1 MARILPYFKFLNMKR
16 LIIVLFVVFGND
28 LTAQEFKPYF
38 SAIIV
43 GNIDS
48 SINWYKKV
56 LGLELRNRTD
66 SPERGFIQANLH
78 NQDMLIELIQVD
90 SSLSRGKILQGHAA
104 RTRIKGFMKF
114 GLSVK
119 DIDAVFQKLKNQNIK
134 FTGRMVTDPVNN
146 KKTFLVNDPDDNLIQ
161 FFEQ

>member
-1 MARILPYFKFLNMKR
+1 MKR
-16 LIIVLFVVFGND
+16 LIIILFVVFGNN
-28 LTAQEFKPYF
+28 LAAQEFKPYF

-48 SINWYKKV
+48 SIGWYKKV

-66 SPERGFIQANLH
+66 APERGFIQANLH
-78 NQDMLIELIQVD
+78 NQDMLIELLQVD
-90 SSLSRGKILQGHAA
+90 SSFSHSKILQGHSA
-104 RTRIKGFMKF
+104 RTSIKGFTKF
-114 GLSVK
+114 GLRVK
-119 DIDAVFQKLKNQNIK
+119 DIDAVFQRLRNQNIK